1 MRKKKEDEKTIPEEF
16 VAKRLRRK
24 TARRKTFWKWL
35 EEHAN
40 ALIDPDLADG
50 NELPLHNP
58 VEDSPTDE
66 DCIIKALKRE
76 VARRKLDLW
85 WFLQGFNAY
94 SDDRVDL
101 SKPVSDLVA
110 EEPGKRRNSERKIK
124 GKRKPES

>member
-94 SDDRVDL
+94 QTDPGE
-101 SKPVSDLVA
+101 PVSDLVG
-110 EEPGKRRNSERKIK
+110 EEPGESGDSEVHI
-124 GKRKPES
+124 KRKRKSES

>member
-1 MRKKKEDEKTIPEEF
+1 MRKKTKNQNPEEF
-16 VAKRLRRK
+16 IAKLLRRQ
-24 TARRKTFWKWL
+24 TAGRKAYWKWL
-35 EEHAN
+35 EEHAD
-40 ALIDPDLADG
+40 ALIDPDLGDG
-50 NELPLHNP
+50 SEPPLPNP
-58 VEDSPTDE
+58 VKHPAADE
-66 DCIIKALKRE
+66 DIIIKLLKRE